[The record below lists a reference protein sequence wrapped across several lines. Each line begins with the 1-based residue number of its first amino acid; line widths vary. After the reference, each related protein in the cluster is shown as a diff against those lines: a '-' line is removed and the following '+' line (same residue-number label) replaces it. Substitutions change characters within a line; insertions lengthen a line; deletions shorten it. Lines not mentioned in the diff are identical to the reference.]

1 MVAEAPKLNVAG
13 RYTISQTCVLLGI
26 HRNSLRKYTSLGLI
40 KQSFRK
46 STSAAFYKGTDILKF
61 WAQEMGAK

>member
-1 MVAEAPKLNVAG
+1 MVAEAPKLNAAG

-26 HRNSLRKYTSLGLI
+26 HRNSLRKYTNLGLI
-40 KQSFRK
+40 TQGLRK
-46 STSAAFYKGTDILKF
+46 STAAGFYKGSDILKF